1 MTDTE
6 RHLATFCALN
16 KIYGYRTRK
25 IIETICRSGIES
37 VPLDEQSGDL
47 FGCDE
52 GQGLEWGYEEMER
65 CRKEG
70 ISLIPYT
77 DSRYPSLLKECC
89 DAPIMLYARG
99 NMPDKGM
106 ISVVGTRR
114 PDAYGLAACRS
125 IVKEL
130 HNIESPPAIVSGLAF
145 GIDREAH
152 ATTLD
157 ANGCTVAVMATGAD
171 MVYPAVH
178 RRLAE
183 EIVAKGGCLISDFPL
198 GTQPIAINFL
208 RRNRIIAGISSAT
221 AVIQSPKKGGS
232 MVTATEAFSYGRN
245 IFAVPGR
252 LGDRLSEGC
261 NYLIASQMAECIL
274 SAAHFS
280 SLFGRRKALQEMTYP
295 EGDKGKILKVISES
309 TDKCDT
315 DYILSRHNIGIRE
328 LILLLTELETD
339 GTICRPDGMN
349 WRININFSETK

>member
-25 IIETICRSGIES
+25 IIETICRSGIDS

-52 GQGLEWGYEEMER
+52 GRGCRKPLEWGYEELER
-65 CRKEG
+65 CIKKG

-77 DSRYPSLLKECC
+77 DGRYPPLLKECC

-99 NMPDKGM
+99 SLPGTGM

-130 HNIESPPAIVSGLAF
+130 HNIENPPAIVSGLAF

-157 ANGCTVAVMATGAD
+157 SNGCTVAVMATGAD

-178 RRLAE
+178 RRMAE

-252 LGDRLSEGC
+252 LGDRLNEGC
-261 NYLIASQMAECIL
+261 NYLIASQMAECIF

-280 SLFGRRKALQEMTYP
+280 SLFGRRKAFQEMTYP
-295 EGDKGKILKVISES
+295 DGDKGKILKVISKSEG
-309 TDKCDT
+309 KCDT
-315 DYILSRHNIGIRE
+315 DHILAQCNIGIRE
-328 LILLLTELETD
+328 LIMTLTELETE
-339 GTICRPDGMN
+339 GAICRTDGMN
-349 WRININFSETK
+349 WKIR